1 MLPTLPTLNRLRASV
16 IAALVFLVFPCAWG
30 GGSLVWSQNSPANI
44 RASFGVPVGLSAP
57 LAGGPKVQTTGLMEG
72 PQPSRGL
79 QTPVSFA
86 GIDES
91 RLMPITLSAALRLAG
106 TSNLDIAQSR
116 EVVRRAQIQ
125 LQRARVLLLPNVN
138 LGSTYVDHEGQ
149 IQRTEGNIVTVNRDS
164 LFAGGG
170 PSMSVSL
177 ADAVFAPLV
186 ARQVNAASEA
196 GLQRVQNDTLLSVAE
211 AYFTMMRAQRRL
223 ARAELTL
230 DFLTSEKPSP
240 IRAGSKGLLPLITA
254 MQKAGAA
261 EALKAEVYR
270 VEVDVLR
277 RREERTTAVQEY
289 HVASA
294 ELARL
299 LRLAPEILLWPVE
312 DFRAPMDFTGPTPD
326 QTVEEMIRMALSNR
340 PDLAENQ
347 AQVQAAIERVR
358 AAKYRPLLPS
368 VFVNYNW
375 GGFGGGP
382 NANRSGGFGPS
393 GRIHNFG
400 TRSDFDVTLMW
411 RLQNFGL
418 GNRAEIRE
426 QESFERQ
433 ANLRQLQLQDIVITQ
448 VVQTHEQIKT
458 WKERVTH
465 IRAALYDSQ
474 GKPAGPLFEST
485 RLNFERIREVEK
497 TRPLEVIDSLRR
509 LADLLELHAQA
520 ATDYERAR
528 FRLMIILGLS
538 TEEIIT
544 RVSVPLSVPGPK
556 EK

>member
-1 MLPTLPTLNRLRASV
+1 MLPTQPNSNWRRERAV
-16 IAALVFLVFPCAWG
+16 PFLAMLLCAWG
-30 GGSLVWSQNSPANI
+30 SLALCQDPPPLFRAN
-44 RASFGVPVGLSAP
+44 L
-57 LAGGPKVQTTGLMEG
+57 GGPVSVLS
-72 PQPSRGL
+72 QPELSTPTQAM
-79 QTPVSFA
+79 QTPATFP

-125 LQRARVLLLPNVN
+125 LQRARILLLPNVN
-138 LGSTYVDHEGQ
+138 VGSTYVDHVGQ
-149 IQRTEGNIVTVNRDS
+149 IQRTEGNVISANRDS
-164 LFAGGG
+164 LFVGGG

-177 ADAVFAPLV
+177 ADAVFTPLV
-186 ARQVNAASEA
+186 ARQVSAARQA
-196 GLQRVQNDTLLSVAE
+196 GFQRVHNNTLLTIAE

-230 DFLTSEKPSP
+230 DFLTSEKPAP

-261 EALKAEVYR
+261 EALKSEVYR

-277 RREERTTAVQEY
+277 RREERTTALQEY

-299 LRLAPEILLWPVE
+299 LRLSPDILLWPME
-312 DFRAPMDFTGPTPD
+312 DFRAPLDFTGPWNDLPP
-326 QTVEEMIRMALSNR
+326 EEMVRIALSNR
-340 PDLAENQ
+340 PELAENQ
-347 AQVQAAIERVR
+347 AEVRAAVERVR
-358 AAKYRPLLPS
+358 AAKFRPLLPS

-382 NANRSGGFGPS
+382 DPNPPKIGGFGPAD
-393 GRIHNFG
+393 RILNFG
-400 TRSDFDVTLMW
+400 SRADFDVTLMW

-418 GNRAEIRE
+418 GNLAEVRE
-426 QESFERQ
+426 RESSERQ
-433 ANLRQLQLQDIVITQ
+433 AKLRQIQLQDIVITQ
-448 VVQTHEQIKT
+448 VVQTHEQIKA
-458 WKERVTH
+458 WKDRVAF
-465 IRAALYDSQ
+465 IRSALYDSA
-474 GKPAGPLFEST
+474 GRPTGPLFESA

-528 FRLMIILGLS
+528 FRLMIVLGLPS
-538 TEEIIT
+538 DEIVD
-544 RVSVPLSVPGPK
+544 RVSVPLPIPVPK
-556 EK
+556 AK